1 MAQKNRTFKHKDGR
15 VVAVKPHEQARLR
28 ILERSAK
35 WTEVEGDV
43 ETETQT
49 INATDSALELA
60 NEHGVDLT
68 QVVGTGADGRV
79 LKSDVQ
85 AAIDG

>member
-1 MAQKNRTFKHKDGR
+1 MAELNRIFKHKDGR
-15 VVAVKPHEQARLR
+15 IVTVKPHEQARLR
-28 ILERSAK
+28 ILGRSAK
-35 WTEVEGDV
+35 WTEVKTKV
-43 ETETQT
+43 ETEAQT